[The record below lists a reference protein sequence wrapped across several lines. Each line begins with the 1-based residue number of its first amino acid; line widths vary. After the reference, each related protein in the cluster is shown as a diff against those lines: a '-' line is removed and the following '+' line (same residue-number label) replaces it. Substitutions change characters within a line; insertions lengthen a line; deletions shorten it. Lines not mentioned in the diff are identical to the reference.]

1 MSKSSEKYKIDGRY
15 HDLPILGLFRSHY
28 RQMASI
34 LVPDPHGFAYFVGM
48 ENNWDSLRGVSNEV
62 EWSSSLKEGDKCTWV
77 SVGID
82 KVEFKNDSFN
92 NVIKAIN
99 LELKR

>member
-1 MSKSSEKYKIDGRY
+1 MKKHEKYKVDGRY
-15 HDLPILGLFRSHY
+15 HDLPILGVFRSHY
-28 RQMASI
+28 HKLASV
-34 LVPDPHGFAYFVGM
+34 LVPDPNGFPYFIGI
-48 ENNWDSLRGVSNEV
+48 ENNWDSLRQVASEV

-77 SVGID
+77 SVDID

-92 NVIKAIN
+92 DIIKVIN